1 MTYLYMIIVATI
13 VLNSFVTAWH
23 SIYKLLPISE
33 NRHITGYVQVVRI
46 FIFSVALLIVIS
58 VVFHKEIGALLTG
71 LGAMAA
77 VLILVFKDT
86 LLGLAASIQ
95 ISANNIV
102 KIGDWITVQSRGV
115 DGTVL
120 DITLNTVKVQNFD
133 KTILTIPTYAL
144 VQESFQNWTGM
155 EQSGGRRIKRA
166 VNIDMTT
173 VRFLDDELKAK
184 LKKIELLKEYIERK
198 EKDRSIQ

>member
-1 MTYLYMIIVATI
+1 M
-13 VLNSFVTAWH
+13 
-23 SIYKLLPISE
+23 E
-33 NRHITGYVQVVRI
+33 NWHITGYVQVVRI